1 MTEQNNHTTDAPDGW
16 DRYGAMLRNQPSPS
30 LPEDRASAMMARVNA
45 AIDKPARFPG
55 FFRFP
60 RVNRWVLAPALGVA
74 TLLVILL
81 VNILGPSGDSE
92 RRAPAAGMTAPASS
106 EAPRQ
111 PRKLHRRP
119 LQAPEVTDAP
129 EPMSVDSA
137 LPGVALQ
144 PPHVDSAVPDVRPGP
159 APGPHSSAPSPGP
172 HR

>member
-1 MTEQNNHTTDAPDGW
+1 MTMTEQNNHTTDAPDGW
-16 DRYGAMLRNQPSPS
+16 DRYGAMLRDQPLPS
-30 LPEDRASAMMARVNA
+30 LSEDRASAMMARVNA
-45 AIDKPARFPG
+45 AIDKPKPLRL
-55 FFRFP
+55 P
-60 RVNRWVLAPALGVA
+60 RVNRWVLAPAIGVA

-81 VNILGPSGDSE
+81 VNLLGPSGDSE
-92 RRAPAAGMTAPASS
+92 RQAPATGMTAPASS

-144 PPHVDSAVPDVRPGP
+144 PPHIDSTVPDVRPAP